1 MGKGGKKRGER
12 HSTMIRGGCT
22 MYYCAR
28 GGGGGGGKCQA
39 HYDIVLFRV
48 ITWCNQ

>member
-28 GGGGGGGKCQA
+28 GGGGGGGGGGGEVSGA
-39 HYDIVLFRV
+39 L
-48 ITWCNQ
+48 